1 MYFCFVASL
10 LNELSVIYSKLKLNT
25 MKTGI
30 FLLSIVF
37 CSFHAFSQEGNVTV
51 YKDNRIDMLV
61 KMKGEVVPPNLVPQ
75 MEGYRVQIFFDNSK
89 ASVDE
94 ARNKFLSANPKI
106 DTYIIY
112 TAPNYFL
119 KAGDFRTQLEAERVK
134 TTIDQQFPGAFIVK
148 EQINL
153 PRIDQ

>member
-1 MYFCFVASL
+1 MKIGIL
-10 LNELSVIYSKLKLNT
+10 LLIFFYSIT
-25 MKTGI
+25 A
-30 FLLSIVF
+30 
-37 CSFHAFSQEGNVTV
+37 HSQVGNINV
-51 YKDNRIDMLV
+51 YKDTRVDLLI
-61 KMKGEVVPPNLVPQ
+61 KMKGEVAPPNLVPQ

-89 ASVDE
+89 ANVDE
-94 ARNKFLSANPKI
+94 ARNKFLTTNPKI

-134 TTIDQQFPGAFIVK
+134 TTIDNMFTGAFIVK